1 MKRIGLFL
9 LALTLFVGAYASPK
23 GVNVDSLKNELRQEI
38 VNNEA
43 HDAQIRQSQ
52 KDSIMLSKLSPT
64 QLMDLK
70 KQELE
75 VQKQRVENEG
85 RSDMPFNGF
94 QLFMICLLPFLFVAT
109 LVYIITKAKKDES
122 KRRYDLYTKS
132 LEMGQAIPEHFFDE
146 PQKTNLSSNLKKGI
160 LWLMVG
166 LALIISILIMRIQNG
181 LIVGIVPTFVGLG
194 YLLVH
199 FIEKPKTDTTANNNE
214 QNG

>member
-9 LALTLFVGAYASPK
+9 LALTLFVGAYAGTK
-23 GVNVDSLKNELRQEI
+23 GINVDSLKNELRQEI
-38 VNNEA
+38 VNN
-43 HDAQIRQSQ
+43 DAQLRQSQ
-52 KDSIMLSKLSPT
+52 KDSIMLSKLSPN
-64 QLMDLK
+64 QLADLK

-122 KRRYDLYTKS
+122 KRKYDLYTKS
-132 LEMGQAIPEHFFDE
+132 LEMGQTVPEHFFDE
-146 PQKTNLSSNLKKGI
+146 PQKANPSSNLKKGI
-160 LWLMVG
+160 LWFMVG
-166 LALIISILIMRIQNG
+166 LALILSFVLIEERKG
-181 LIVGIVPTFVGLG
+181 LIFGIIPTFVGLG

-199 FIEKPKTDTTANNNE
+199 YLEKPKTDAIANSNE

>member
-9 LALTLFVGAYASPK
+9 LALTLLVGANAAPK
-23 GVNVDSLKNELRQEI
+23 ALNVDSLKNELRQEI

-52 KDSIMLSKLSPT
+52 KDSIMLSKLSPS
-64 QLMDLK
+64 QLVELK

-85 RSDMPFNGF
+85 RSDMPFTSF
-94 QLFMICLLPFLFVAT
+94 QLFLIVLLPFLFVPT
-109 LVYIITKAKKDES
+109 IIYIVMKAKKEEA

-132 LEMGQAIPEHFFDE
+132 LEMGQTVPAHFFDQ
-146 PQKTNLSSNLKKGI
+146 PKASASSDLKKGI
-160 LWLMVG
+160 LWLVVG
-166 LALIISILIMRIQNG
+166 LAILIYFVVIHKNNA
-181 LIVGIVPTFVGLG
+181 LIAGIIPTFLGIG

-199 FIEKPKTDTTANNNE
+199 YLDKPKTDATSNNNE